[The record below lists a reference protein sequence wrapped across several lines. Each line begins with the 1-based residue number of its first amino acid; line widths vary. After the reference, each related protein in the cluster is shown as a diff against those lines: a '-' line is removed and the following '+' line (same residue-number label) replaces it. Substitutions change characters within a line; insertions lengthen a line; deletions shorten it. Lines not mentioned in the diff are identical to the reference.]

1 MCSDNDGKLRLI
13 VGLGNPG
20 RSYEYSRHNL
30 GYQVADQLA
39 ERANVAGGVL
49 HWSERFRSLCSRHN
63 IAGQPVLL
71 LKPKTFMNRSGEAV
85 QQALE
90 YYRIALK
97 HMLVVCDDLALAV
110 GKLRLRAGG
119 SAGGHNGL
127 KSVAQHIGGQ
137 DYPRLRIGIDAAPP
151 HIDAAD
157 YVLMAIAASQRKLYH
172 QTVESAAEVVECWVA
187 MGIEAA
193 MNKYN

>member
-1 MCSDNDGKLRLI
+1 MCLDNNGKLRLV

-20 RSYEYSRHNL
+20 RSYEHSRHNL
-30 GYQVADQLA
+30 GFQVAELLA
-39 ERANVAGGVL
+39 ERANLAGGSL
-49 HWSERFRSLCSRHN
+49 KWSGRFHSLCARHS

-71 LKPKTFMNRSGEAV
+71 LKPQTFMNRSGEAV
-85 QQALE
+85 QQALDYFHVGLE
-90 YYRIALK
+90 
-97 HMLVVCDDLALAV
+97 HMLVVCDDLALAA
-110 GKLRLRAGG
+110 GRLRLRAGG

-127 KSVAQHIGGQ
+127 KSVAQRIGGQ

-157 YVLMAIAASQRKLYH
+157 YVLMAISPSQRKLYH
-172 QTVESAAEVVECWVA
+172 QTVVSAAEAAEYWVA
-187 MGIEAA
+187 SGIEAA